1 MITTDLNATYADY
14 VEYAKTNRELTDDTS
29 IKFYD
34 LSSAKGTNVTF
45 LSASA
50 VTLGDMVFLQGHWI
64 GSNNSSDIIL
74 TVPQELN
81 PKATKVYGYG
91 MAKFSTGYVAG
102 EYSLKNSGGNL
113 YQSISSSAG
122 TEGEFSV
129 IYSISKSTT

>member
-1 MITTDLNATYADY
+1 MPSGVRNRISQNNNQEMLLS
-14 VEYAKTNRELTDDTS
+14 EY
-29 IKFYD
+29 
-34 LSSAKGTNVTF
+34 
-45 LSASA
+45 
-50 VTLGDMVFLQGHWI
+50 
-64 GSNNSSDIIL
+64 

-102 EYSLKNSGGNL
+102 EYSLKNTAGNL